1 MRKIYDNFG
10 NLPTNARESSL
21 GPRNDVELNN
31 LWFCVT
37 TAQGGNNP
45 LSLTF
50 IEEKKNRS
58 GSWNPATTKME
69 FYVTV
74 ILDLLLKRNQRIY
87 RHFCHSTKITSF
99 IGTLKNF

>member
-1 MRKIYDNFG
+1 MREIYDNFG
-10 NLPTNARESSL
+10 NLPTNARESAL

-50 IEEKKNRS
+50 IEEKKTEVDP
-58 GSWNPATTKME
+58 G
-69 FYVTV
+69 
-74 ILDLLLKRNQRIY
+74 ILLQLRW
-87 RHFCHSTKITSF
+87 SSM
-99 IGTLKNF
+99 

>member
-1 MRKIYDNFG
+1 MGAIHDNFG
-10 NLPTNARESSL
+10 SLPTNARHESAL
-21 GPRNDVELNN
+21 GLRNNGELNN

-37 TAQGGNNP
+37 TAQGDNNP

-58 GSWNPATTKME
+58 GSWNPATTKIE
-69 FYVTV
+69 FYVTM

-87 RHFCHSTKITSF
+87 RHTCH
-99 IGTLKNF
+99 